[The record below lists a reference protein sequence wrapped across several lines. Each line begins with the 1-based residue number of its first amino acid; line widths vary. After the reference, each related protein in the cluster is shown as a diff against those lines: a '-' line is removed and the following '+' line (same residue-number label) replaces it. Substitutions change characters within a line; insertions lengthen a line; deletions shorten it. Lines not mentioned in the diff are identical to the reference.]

1 MVTRNLQTRLGLCA
15 AGLCAMLVT
24 PALGSAQAEVTANV
38 GWVSEYFYRG
48 LPQKTSSGSFGIDI
62 SGPHAYLGTWA
73 ADVGD
78 GNEVDVYAGVGV
90 ESNGFSVSV
99 GGTGYFY
106 TGGFDDT
113 YLETNLNAGYGALS
127 GEFSVGTYDSGEYI
141 LETES
146 ETYWFLGITL
156 EGGGLHATYGTFGLD
171 FEGSYFEAGY
181 GLSLGELDLSAAWI
195 YGDQKLLGDASDNTL
210 VVSVGHTFDL
220 L

>member
-1 MVTRNLQTRLGLCA
+1 
-15 AGLCAMLVT
+15 MLVT
-24 PALGSAQAEVTANV
+24 PALGSAQAEVSANV

-78 GNEVDVYAGVGV
+78 GNEVDVYAGVGT
-90 ESNGFSVSV
+90 ELPNGLSVSV

-113 YLETNLNAGYGALS
+113 YLEGNLNAGYGALS
-127 GEFSVGTYDSGEYI
+127 GEFSLGTYDSGDYV
-141 LETES
+141 TDPKS

-156 EGGGLHATYGTFGLD
+156 EGGGLHATYGTFGND
-171 FEGSYFEAGY
+171 FEGEYFEAGY
-181 GLSLGELDLSAAWI
+181 GFSVGELDLSAAWI
-195 YGDQKLLGDASDNTL
+195 YGNKKLLDAASGDNTL